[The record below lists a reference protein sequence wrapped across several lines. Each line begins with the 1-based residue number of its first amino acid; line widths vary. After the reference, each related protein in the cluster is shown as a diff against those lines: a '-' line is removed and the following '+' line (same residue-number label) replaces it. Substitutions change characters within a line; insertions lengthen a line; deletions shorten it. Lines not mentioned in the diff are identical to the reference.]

1 VIEVS
6 GLTLGDMNNFEL
18 LPCIDHDDAG
28 AAFPCR
34 FIQGLGRWTAA
45 RVLPTG
51 VISVPG
57 NLARQNP

>member
-18 LPCIDHDDAG
+18 LQSIDNEDAG
-28 AAFPCR
+28 AAFARR
-34 FIQGLGRWTAA
+34 FILGLGRWTAA

-51 VISVPG
+51 VISDPG